1 METQALG
8 KNPPQDGDAES
19 TMRRNLGLD
28 GTSPPFSA
36 NDPLK
41 MARQAI
47 RSQVTAREY
56 TERQLDQAQG
66 TIQDLRG
73 KLRHVHHEREAAVNA
88 AQSAMV
94 ARDTAERK
102 MRAAE
107 AALVAERA
115 TRTRIEE
122 MLRDAEATIRDLR
135 EKLATANQ
143 KLHSMQ
149 AELATERAAR
159 SSAEDR
165 VVVMPE
171 AMVPTIPKGG
181 LPVIRRPVGRP
192 RKILAAQPVQTM
204 TTPSEK
210 PQVIVSPIVD
220 GAGQIVKRP
229 VGRPRKVVVE
239 PSETL
244 ITQPKNPSVSGKS
257 VTAIPARAKQRD
269 QRRRTDDQE
278 PVQWWVEG
286 WKNR

>member
-8 KNPPQDGDAES
+8 KNPPQVSDAES
-19 TMRRNLGLD
+19 TMRRNLGID
-28 GTSPPFSA
+28 STSPPPSA

-94 ARDTAERK
+94 ARDVAERK

-107 AALVAERA
+107 AALVAERGN
-115 TRTRIEE
+115 RTRIEE

-143 KLHSMQ
+143 NLHTMP
-149 AELATERAAR
+149 AELATERAAK
-159 SSAEDR
+159 SSADDR
-165 VVVMPE
+165 VVVVPE
-171 AMVPTIPKGG
+171 ATVPTISKGG

-192 RKILAAQPVQTM
+192 RKILAVQPVQTM
-204 TTPSEK
+204 TPPSEK
-210 PQVIVSPIVD
+210 PLVTVSPVVD
-220 GAGQIVKRP
+220 ASAPPARRP
-229 VGRPRKVVVE
+229 VGRPRKTVVE
-239 PSETL
+239 QPSHT
-244 ITQPKNPSVSGKS
+244 TTKPSGKAQLS
-257 VTAIPARAKQRD
+257 GSDHKPKQMVRN
-269 QRRRTDDQE
+269 RGGDDQE
-278 PVQWWVEG
+278 PIEWWVEG
-286 WKNR
+286 WKGR